1 MFYYRKL
8 LLLLMIVIAFPQ
20 ITEASEAFDR
30 EYHRDWFSERA
41 KDPTTIASC
50 MCTKSN
56 DGTALAVF
64 FGRSNNCS
72 VGYPAIIYPAGNAQN
87 TGISKT
93 VGVLRIDEGEY
104 VELVYSVRIL
114 DGSVFIAVEGANG
127 REVFKDA
134 VDGKNVQFSVH
145 VEGKGTRFLTT
156 RSWGLLLHIKGRKTC
171 AEALQ
176 RLNKSRRKKI
186 KIFLK
191 VERVCRRKRIRAKT
205 PAIFKFL
212 THSH

>member
-145 VEGKGTRFLTT
+145 VEGKGTRFFNYSLMGFTAAYKRAQNLCRGITT
-156 RSWGLLLHIKGRKTC
+156 PKQKP
-171 AEALQ
+171 Q
-176 RLNKSRRKKI
+176 KKD
-186 KIFLK
+186 KDFFEGGTGMQK
-191 VERVCRRKRIRAKT
+191 KKDTGEDASY
-205 PAIFKFL
+205 F
-212 THSH
+212 